1 MAKVAFNKVRALF
14 TSILNL
20 ELRKKT
26 SEVLRL
32 EHSFIWC

>member
-1 MAKVAFNKVRALF
+1 MAKDAFNKKRTLF
-14 TSILNL
+14 TSILDL
-20 ELRKKT
+20 ELREET